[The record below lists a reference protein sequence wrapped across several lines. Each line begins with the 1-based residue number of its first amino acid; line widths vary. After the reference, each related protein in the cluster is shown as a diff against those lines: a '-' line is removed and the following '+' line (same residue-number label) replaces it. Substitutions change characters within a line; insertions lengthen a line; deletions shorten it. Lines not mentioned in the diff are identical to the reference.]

1 MKETTMGKLK
11 GGLAKFMA
19 AKKAKAA
26 AGKKGGK
33 SGGKKKG
40 K

>member
-1 MKETTMGKLK
+1 MGKMK
-11 GGLAKFMA
+11 GGLAKFVA

-26 AGKKGGK
+26 SGKKGGK
-33 SGGKKKG
+33 VGAKKKG

>member
-1 MKETTMGKLK
+1 MGKLK
-11 GGLAKFMA
+11 GGLAKFVA
-19 AKKAKAA
+19 AKKAKAGGA
-26 AGKKGGK
+26 KKGSK